1 MIAETK
7 RPEAKISEERKLERN
22 EQRRPKNTKNGTKQ
36 VRERG
41 ARGRNEGREHPGGGE
56 CMDT

>member
-7 RPEAKISEERKLERN
+7 RPEAKVSEERKLKRN
-22 EQRRPKNTKNGTKQ
+22 KQRRPKNTKNGTKQ

-41 ARGRNEGREHPGGGE
+41 AWGRF
-56 CMDT
+56 